1 MGRKMSKTLII
12 AQVDKLAPIFLTCKC
27 GEVFDHALENVPSVL
42 DQVLALFQSLEVC
55 IIW

>member
-1 MGRKMSKTLII
+1 MSKTLII